1 LFTIYFISVLHLY
14 SGSYVF
20 SVVNPYVTKF
30 QHEGVT
36 YRHTAAQVSY
46 RSGAVP
52 NLTFTVQ

>member
-1 LFTIYFISVLHLY
+1 VLHLY